1 MILPLHMRIFFLP
14 TGLQL
19 PDTLLLGMISWIIIG
34 GWTGRGR
41 GRSTFLTQR
50 SGGLF
55 WRGQD
60 GSVNDHSMKAGT
72 ILTSVTNFRS
82 CEDGTFFWSDS
93 SGICSTILTR
103 PNEIGINYQRFVIH
117 ITIKKGGKSIYLVI
131 ELGVIFDPYLSSF
144 LPKKI
149 GLWLA
154 WLSWLTTQRPVF
166 LAHEGMTLTYLIRR
180 SLRPSRWQSR
190 RSQIVQ
196 FSVFPSFQMFQL
208 IRAGNFQN
216 KVLELTNCIKGC
228 RVHFEVP
235 A

>member
-117 ITIKKGGKSIYLVI
+117 ITIKKGGKIKIFSNRARGNIRSIFKV
-131 ELGVIFDPYLSSF
+131 FPA
-144 LPKKI
+144 KKNWPLI
-149 GLWLA
+149 GLTELVDHSEA
-154 WLSWLTTQRPVF
+154 CF

>member
-1 MILPLHMRIFFLP
+1 MILPLLMRIFFLP

-117 ITIKKGGKSIYLVI
+117 ITIKKGGQIKIFSNRARGNIRSIFKL
-131 ELGVIFDPYLSSF
+131 FPA
-144 LPKKI
+144 KKLASDWLDWAGWPLR
-149 GLWLA
+149 GL
-154 WLSWLTTQRPVF
+154 F
-166 LAHEGMTLTYLIRR
+166 
-180 SLRPSRWQSR
+180 
-190 RSQIVQ
+190 
-196 FSVFPSFQMFQL
+196 F
-208 IRAGNFQN
+208 
-216 KVLELTNCIKGC
+216 
-228 RVHFEVP
+228 
-235 A
+235 

>member
-1 MILPLHMRIFFLP
+1 MILPLLMRIFFLP

-117 ITIKKGGKSIYLVI
+117 ITIKEGGKSKYLVI
-131 ELGVIFDPYLSSF
+131 ELGVIFDPYLSYF
-144 LPKKI
+144 LPKKLASDWLDWAGWPI
-149 GLWLA
+149 RGLFFEPMRA
-154 WLSWLTTQRPVF
+154 WLLPIWSDDHGGHRGGR
-166 LAHEGMTLTYLIRR
+166 ARG
-180 SLRPSRWQSR
+180 LRL
-190 RSQIVQ
+190 
-196 FSVFPSFQMFQL
+196 F
-208 IRAGNFQN
+208 NFQSSPLFKCFN
-216 KVLELTNCIKGC
+216 
-228 RVHFEVP
+228 
-235 A
+235 

>member
-1 MILPLHMRIFFLP
+1 MRIFFLP

-117 ITIKKGGKSIYLVI
+117 ITRKIKIFSNRARGNIRSIFKL
-131 ELGVIFDPYLSSF
+131 FPA
-144 LPKKI
+144 KKI

-154 WLSWLTTQRPVF
+154 GLSWLTNQRPIF
-166 LAHEGMTLTYLIRR
+166 WAHEGMTLTYLIRR
-180 SLRPSRWQSR
+180 SWRPSRWQSR

-216 KVLELTNCIKGC
+216 KVLELINCIKGC
-228 RVHFEVP
+228 RVHFEVR